1 MGDIHGGLLAMEL
14 KEIAGELQLQGVGG
28 KFMRECGVAMMQG
41 QVSTD
46 LVSSIGLV
54 EALPHLLRGMKAMKQ
69 ARRYIKQEMPS
80 VIVMIDYPGFNLP
93 LLKWIRRKRLQGR
106 FSGSKVVYYIPP
118 NEWLFLEGS
127 ASSVCSLSNLVLSVY
142 PDEFEHY
149 RKSAAKGMKDGVVAD
164 ENGQTKVQ
172 YVGHPLVDY
181 VDRSKMSKS
190 QAREIIRR
198 EQSTSSS
205 SPQSRKSPAVIINED
220 SLVIALLPA
229 SRKQELSLVLPIML
243 EACSILADTLQ
254 QQQQQQRER
263 CESDVVFVVSVA
275 REEFAEAIH
284 EESLRLKLDNRVVL
298 FGGSSHV
305 AIQAADV
312 CISKSGSC
320 SLEVGLLNVPQVVVY
335 KVGKATAFVLRRI
348 LRFKLKYVSL
358 VNLILGR
365 MSVPELIQKEA
376 VPEKISKE
384 VANLLSVQQQ
394 PASTT
399 AGLAGKKKLSRK
411 GLEQLESYQ
420 ELRAMLGSGGAVR
433 RAAERVLAILG
444 T

>member
-1 MGDIHGGLLAMEL
+1 MKKFPFHVLLVLLILLHHHRRRLQRCNARRRGGEAGLKIIESRHLSNSNEKTSRGICIFTGDHMGDIHGGLLALEL

-46 LVSSIGLV
+46 VVSSIGLV

-254 QQQQQQRER
+254 QQQQQQRK
-263 CESDVVFVVSVA
+263 A
-275 REEFAEAIH
+275 RPLPSHDDELH
-284 EESLRLKLDNRVVL
+284 RL
-298 FGGSSHV
+298 
-305 AIQAADV
+305 
-312 CISKSGSC
+312 C
-320 SLEVGLLNVPQVVVY
+320 S
-335 KVGKATAFVLRRI
+335 R
-348 LRFKLKYVSL
+348 
-358 VNLILGR
+358 
-365 MSVPELIQKEA
+365 
-376 VPEKISKE
+376 
-384 VANLLSVQQQ
+384 
-394 PASTT
+394 
-399 AGLAGKKKLSRK
+399 
-411 GLEQLESYQ
+411 
-420 ELRAMLGSGGAVR
+420 
-433 RAAERVLAILG
+433 
-444 T
+444 